1 MSTEISLKKKKKRMH
16 LSAGRVEWREA
27 EVWLVGHQVW
37 PLHLQDGFISGQ
49 CRQVSVAHHLIVD
62 SSLNPHQRR

>member
-1 MSTEISLKKKKKRMH
+1 MH

-62 SSLNPHQRR
+62 SSLTQMMG